1 MTRSTIPPS
10 FSEVHLGPTRIWVR
24 KGYEAWAS
32 VLAGDGSVAAEAMV
46 QGGRA
51 AHPVIAL
58 PSGERVVVRRYR
70 RGGAMR
76 HLNPDLYFAGHRA
89 LDELVATERALAG
102 GVRAPRVLA
111 GAERRERAGYHAW
124 LATTW
129 IPGVL
134 DGASWLA
141 ASDRPERQAALADA
155 GRQIARMHAS
165 GVGHPDLNLRNL
177 LVRAGGAARAGSG
190 TEVADGKDGARPE
203 VYLIDFDRA
212 RLYPGPTPAGRRIR
226 DLLRL
231 ERSARKLDAAITSAE
246 WGSLRAGY
254 GAAWPLR
261 GPLG

>member
-1 MTRSTIPPS
+1 MTESKIPPS
-10 FSEVHLGPTRIWVR
+10 FSEVRLGRTRAWIR
-24 KGYEAWAS
+24 KGYEAWAP
-32 VLAGDGSVAAEAMV
+32 VLAGDGSVAAEAMA

-58 PSGERVVVRRYR
+58 PTGERVVVRRYR

-76 HLNPDLYFAGHRA
+76 HLNRDLYFAGNRA
-89 LDELVATERALAG
+89 LEELVATERALAG

-111 GAERRERAGYHAW
+111 GAERREGAGYHAW
-124 LATTW
+124 LATAW
-129 IPGVL
+129 IPGAL
-134 DGASWLA
+134 DGAAWLA
-141 ASDRPERQAALADA
+141 AATARERSAALADA
-155 GRQIARMHAS
+155 GRQIARMHAT

-177 LVRAGGAARAGSG
+177 LIRAPGTGAVDQ
-190 TEVADGKDGARPE
+190 EVPE

-231 ERSARKLDAAITSAE
+231 ERSARKLEAGITTAGWE
-246 WGSLRAGY
+246 SLRSGY

-261 GPLG
+261 GSLG